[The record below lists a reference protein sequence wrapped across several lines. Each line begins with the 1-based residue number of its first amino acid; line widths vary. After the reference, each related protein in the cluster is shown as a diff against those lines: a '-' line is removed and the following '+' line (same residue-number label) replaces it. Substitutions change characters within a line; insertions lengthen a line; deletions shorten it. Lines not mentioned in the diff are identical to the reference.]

1 MHSFMFEIANPIG
14 LIGVALILVAYF
26 LLSTGRWISHSMK
39 FQFLNFIGA
48 WMILYSLF
56 FHWNLSSVVIEIAW
70 IIISIVGMVRIIR
83 EEKFKDKV
91 IQ

>member
-1 MHSFMFEIANPIG
+1 MQQMLLDLANPIG

-26 LLSTGRWISHSMK
+26 LLSTGRWISHSVR
-39 FQFLNFIGA
+39 FQLLNFIGA

-70 IIISIVGMVRIIR
+70 IIISVMGIYRVVRV
-83 EEKFKDKV
+83 EG
-91 IQ
+91 